1 MKKHVLL
8 KSIQFMRKHILEQL
22 LGQKHSI
29 NKRNI
34 KKTLICGMAI
44 SMLFC
49 STNTTFAASVNE
61 YAEQTVFSLVSNNR
75 MISEILDEIE
85 QKTDFTFFYNNKD
98 IDVARRVSVKIDSEN
113 VFSALDAIFSGT
125 GIVYKVLDKN
135 IVLSKQNALID
146 SVQQTGI
153 IKGNVLDNLGEPVI
167 GASVLVEGTTNGVIT
182 DLDGNFILS
191 NVPTDAILLVSY
203 VGYKTQRIQVSGKTS
218 FKIVLQED
226 SEVLDEVV
234 VVGYGTQKKESLTGA
249 VTAIKADEI
258 TTTKTEN
265 LISNIQGKM
274 PGLLI
279 RQRTG
284 EPGTFDNMIS
294 IRGYGEPLVV
304 IDGITREGTD
314 ELAQLSS
321 DDIESISILKDAS
334 AAIYGMNAANGV
346 IIVTTKKG
354 VAEKTRVSYSALF
367 GMKNPTAMEE
377 TMDAYTFRVMA
388 NERARN
394 DQAAAPYTDD
404 ILEKYKNGEP
414 GYTDHDWVDMFMSNL
429 AFQQSHNISV
439 RGGSEKVKY
448 YVSFGYM
455 GDDGLLKS
463 GIQWYHRYNLR
474 SNLTAEIIKG
484 LNLNVNVSGRWDETQ
499 RPREDFQWTFK
510 TLMVNDRGIGTHTIN
525 NSEHLSN
532 IGPEGKN
539 PYALVD
545 PNMDGYRRNRGL
557 TYSAD
562 VELSWKVPFVQGLT
576 VSALGSFDGKN
587 RNNSELQKSYQLY
600 DYYTDEPSGTY
611 GQDRYSN
618 TISLYQKIYGR
629 LQANYMRSFNLHNIN
644 VTAVAELSSIRRD
657 NLSGARQYSDLF
669 TNDILDQA
677 SASTATNSGYRS
689 FGRLAAYLARVNYD
703 YAGKYLLEVV
713 ARYDG
718 SYRYAPSHRW
728 AFFPSFSAGWRISEE
743 KFIKENLPFISNLK
757 LRGSFGKSGYD
768 AGNAFQYVSAY
779 SMGSLGYVFD
789 GSTQTVGM
797 VAPGVVTDNLS
808 WVTSTISNIGL
819 DFDLWNGKLSGS
831 IEWFNRKNEGI
842 LADRVQSVPNT
853 FGASFPQENLNSS
866 QNRGFEVALGHR
878 GKIGQDF
885 EYSVS
890 TNFTYAR
897 EKNLHVEHGEYTSS
911 MDRWQNGSEGR
922 NKNIMWLYK
931 YDGQYTSLEQYEN
944 APLLGGSLGNSK
956 MLPGSFRLLDLN
968 GNGMIDWNDRVPE
981 FWATGANPPIQ
992 FGLTLAA
999 SYKNFDINM
1008 LFQGASGYSIGYAND
1023 DVWGYGAKTNKTY
1036 LLEKYLDRWHT
1047 VNITDDP
1054 YDPATQW
1061 ISGYYP
1067 ALRSNFDNTT
1077 DNGNQ
1082 WNHGISFWNPLA
1094 TYLRLKSLEIG
1105 YTLPKSFMHKIG
1117 ISNARIFVNGSNLFT
1132 LCNKM
1137 LRNAD
1142 PEREERDWGAN
1153 LAYPLMRSYNF
1164 GLNINF

>member
-1 MKKHVLL
+1 MKKHILTQL
-8 KSIQFMRKHILEQL
+8 MR
-22 LGQKHSI
+22 QKHSPN
-29 NKRNI
+29 NKRSVKFPFMIYKFLVFMLACSVSVVMVATNSYA
-34 KKTLICGMAI
+34 KQTL
-44 SMLFC
+44 
-49 STNTTFAASVNE
+49 
-61 YAEQTVFSLVSNNR
+61 FSINSNNR
-75 MISEILDEIE
+75 MISEVLNEIE
-85 QKTDFTFFYNNKD
+85 EKTDFRFFYNNKD
-98 IDVARRVSVKIDSEN
+98 IDVARRVSVNINSEN
-113 VFSALDAIFSGT
+113 VFYVLNEVFRGT
-125 GIVYKVLDKN
+125 NIVYKVLDKN
-135 IVLSKQNALID
+135 IILSNKVS
-146 SVQQTGI
+146 SVQLTQQNKT
-153 IKGNVLDNLGEPVI
+153 IKGKVVDTLGEPVI
-167 GASVLVEGTTNGVIT
+167 GASILVEGTTNGVIT
-182 DLDGNFILS
+182 DMDGNFTLS
-191 NVPTDAILLVSY
+191 NVSTDAILIVSY
-203 VGYKTQRIQVSGKTS
+203 VGYKTQNIQVSNRTS
-218 FKIVLQED
+218 FNITLQED
-226 SEVLDEVV
+226 TEILDEVV
-234 VVGYGTQKKESLTGA
+234 VVGYGIQKKESLTGA

-294 IRGYGEPLVV
+294 IRGYGSPLVV

-377 TMDAYTFRVMA
+377 TVDAYTYRIMA

-394 DQAAAPYTDD
+394 DQAAAPYTDE
-404 ILEKYKNGEP
+404 ILEKYRTGAP
-414 GYTDHDWVDMFMSNL
+414 GYTDHDWIDMFMSKL

-439 RGGSEKVKY
+439 RGGTEKVKY
-448 YVSFGYM
+448 YVSFGYT
-455 GDDGLLKS
+455 GDNGLLKS

-474 SNLTAEIIKG
+474 SNLSAEIAKG
-484 LNLNVNVSGRWDETQ
+484 LNLNVNISGRWDETQ

-525 NSEHLSN
+525 NPDHLSN

-545 PNMDGYRRNRGL
+545 PTMDGYRRNRGL

-562 VELSWKVPFVQGLT
+562 VELSWKIPFVQGLT
-576 VSALGSFDGKN
+576 VSALGSFDGNN

-611 GQDRYSN
+611 GTDRYSN
-618 TISLYQKIYGR
+618 TINLYQKIYGR
-629 LQANYMRSFNLHNIN
+629 LQANYAQSFDLHNLNI
-644 VTAVAELSSIRRD
+644 TAVAELSSSRRD
-657 NLSGARQYSDLF
+657 NLNGARQYSELF
-669 TNDILDQA
+669 TNDILNQA

-689 FGRLAAYLARVNYD
+689 YGRLAAYLARVNYD
-703 YAGKYLLEVV
+703 YAGKYLVEVV

-718 SYRYAPSHRW
+718 SYRYAPSRRW

-757 LRGSFGKSGYD
+757 LRGSWGKSGYD
-768 AGNAFQYVSAY
+768 AGNAFQYISAY

-789 GSTQTVGM
+789 GSSQTMGM
-797 VAPGVVTDNLS
+797 VAPGVVTDDLS

-842 LADRVQSVPNT
+842 LANRVQSVPNT

-866 QNRGFEVALGHR
+866 RNRGFEISLGHR
-878 GKIGQDF
+878 GEIGEDF
-885 EYSVS
+885 DYSIS
-890 TNFTYAR
+890 ANFTYAR
-897 EKNLHVEHGEYTSS
+897 ERNLHVEHGEYTSS
-911 MDRWQNGSEGR
+911 MDRWQNGSENR
-922 NKNIMWLYK
+922 NENIMWLYK

-992 FGLTLAA
+992 YGLTLAA

-1023 DVWGYGAKTNKTY
+1023 DVWGYGARTNKTY
-1036 LLEKYLDRWHT
+1036 LLEKYMDRWHT
-1047 VNITDDP
+1047 ANITDDP
-1054 YDPATQW
+1054 YNPATEW
-1061 ISGYYP
+1061 IPGYYP

-1077 DNGNQ
+1077 DNGNR
-1082 WNHGISFWNPLA
+1082 WNNGISFWNPLA

-1105 YTLPKSFMHKIG
+1105 YSLPKSFMHKLG
-1117 ISNARIFVNGSNLFT
+1117 INSARLFVNGSNLFT
-1132 LCNKM
+1132 ICNKM
-1137 LRNAD
+1137 LKNAD

>member
-1 MKKHVLL
+1 
-8 KSIQFMRKHILEQL
+8 MRKHILEQL

-1117 ISNARIFVNGSNLFT
+1117 INNARIFVNGSNLFT